1 MSFVVDRVDVFGR
14 VREHLSDDGARSL
27 CGQELTAANSKLPA
41 GNLRCTRCL
50 RRDAR
55 PRADSLAD
63 LRPSSYGAELALD
76 LLARTIAN
84 LDGDARR
91 ADRIRRLAAHE
102 HEHLAELRELQR
114 EAVDITSIRLFAMA
128 ALVLRGTRNLGQL
141 HELCEDATA
150 SRSAN

>member
-14 VREHLSDDGARSL
+14 VREHLSDDGARTL
-27 CGQELTAANSKLPA
+27 CGQELTAANSRLPA
-41 GNLRCTRCL
+41 GNLHCTRCL

-63 LRPSSYGAELALD
+63 LRPSSYGAELALE
-76 LLARTIAN
+76 LLARTIAT

-102 HEHLAELRELQR
+102 HVAELRELQR
-114 EAVDITSIRLFAMA
+114 EAVDITSIRLFAMTV
-128 ALVLRGTRNLGQL
+128 LVLRGTRNLGQL
-141 HELCEDATA
+141 HELCEDAA
-150 SRSAN
+150 GSRSAN